1 METNTC
7 ESCIWYPQCGEA
19 QLCEDYSPLAEEH
32 ETEYENNLEA
42 CAGSYQE
49 CLEELNGPE

>member
-1 METNTC
+1 METNC